1 MKIQSIFSPEKFL
14 LLAGGFSVIIGIL
27 GVLSLGP
34 THEHSMFGTFLWMDV
49 KENIFHTLLGLI
61 GIAIVLIPSLKAM
74 LLPYYKHIVLVA
86 ASIALFFS
94 LYGFLEAYKI
104 ISPPIDF
111 NLQHPADNIL
121 HLLLGLWALT
131 AIVLGEKNS

>member
-27 GVLSLGP
+27 GVFSLGP
-34 THEHSMFGTFLWMDV
+34 THEHSVLGTFLWMDH
-49 KENIFHTLLGLI
+49 KENVFHTLLGLI
-61 GIAIVLIPSLKAM
+61 GLSIVLIPSLKAT
-74 LLPYYKHIVLVA
+74 LHPHYKQIVFVA

-94 LYGFLEAYKI
+94 LYGFLEAYNI
-104 ISPPIDF
+104 ILPPIDF
-111 NLQHPADNIL
+111 NLQHPADNVL

-131 AIVLGEKNS
+131 AVIVGRKG

>member
-27 GVLSLGP
+27 GVFSLGP
-34 THEHSMFGTFLWMDV
+34 THEHSMFGTFLWMDH
-49 KENIFHTLLGLI
+49 KENFFHTSLGLI
-61 GIAIVLIPSLKAM
+61 GLAIVLIPSLKTTM
-74 LLPYYKHIVLVA
+74 QPYYKHIVFVA

-94 LYGFLEAYKI
+94 FYGFLESYNI

-111 NLQHPADNIL
+111 NLQHPADNVL
-121 HLLLGLWALT
+121 HLLLGLWALS
-131 AIVLGEKNS
+131 AVIVG